1 VQELSEIP
9 DKVMKISSGGYVT
22 AALTAGNNIY
32 IWGRQGHPELSEPL
46 TGSPIPLD
54 LEGLDFQDVAVGLDH
69 VMLLTTERRILIVGA
84 GGNGQ
89 LGLGTEVKKVKDWKE
104 VKIPLKHGQQAV
116 KLHTGY
122 KNSFVIVDNTS

>member
-1 VQELSEIP
+1 
-9 DKVMKISSGGYVT
+9 MT